1 MSYSINHQT
10 RANSIFLIFSA
21 YLFALQFLLRRM
33 NKTHLFG
40 SLITTS
46 TKICGLC
53 LRKSMVL
60 PLTFLLLAPLYI
72 ISPHCTHYNQYTT
85 SLPLCPFHTF
95 AHPPPPSFTHP
106 PYIHIPSALFVPL
119 SPHSRHL
126 LLALILALSLH
137 AAPLLLGS
145 LALFLP
151 LLWILCNLP
160 FLPLLPP
167 PIYVLPCYRF
177 SYSCISFPLPPP
189 LFLT

>member
-1 MSYSINHQT
+1 MFKKVN
-10 RANSIFLIFSA
+10 
-21 YLFALQFLLRRM
+21 
-33 NKTHLFG
+33 G
-40 SLITTS
+40 ITS
-46 TKICGLC
+46 
-53 LRKSMVL
+53 
-60 PLTFLLLAPLYI
+60 TFLLLAPLYI